1 MTVPQSL
8 GSLKHIRIWHNNGGN
23 YPSWNLLRV
32 MIQDIQTDQ
41 RWWFV
46 CDDWLAVD
54 ESDGKIERTLYP
66 ASKEELTKFNVLFT
80 SEIRKNL
87 TDDHLW
93 FSVVARPPRSNFTR
107 VQRLTCCLSILMCT
121 MLANAMFYKVQEKE
135 TPKNAIRIMGFSFSI
150 RQVSIGLMSSLVIVP
165 ANLIIVT
172 LFRKAKPKASKY
184 AQGTDDVDVEAAE
197 QVKKP
202 ATSKGGLPHWFVYVA
217 YVIAFV
223 ATCVP
228 ATFVIMYGMQFGPE
242 KSAQWLM
249 SMSISFLQDVLLMQP
264 VKVFALATLFA
275 ILIKDPKKAE
285 QNSYTEANALA
296 NDEEWLHKNTE
307 DMDAETQQEL
317 KQLINDKP
325 PDEAKLEIARKLRM
339 KEKQMKSIIREI
351 IWYVI
356 YLLVLLTI
364 SYGNRDLTTSEVTRY
379 MGNIFEKAAYS
390 GNLTYKKVHEINH
403 YWKWL
408 NETFIPSLMPVK
420 YYDNSTK
427 YDRGFVADIPTASIL
442 GVPHTCSFKRLFL
455 YFIKECN
462 DFYSIS
468 EQDQGSFLPGWK
480 KHPVLDQNAS
490 VITTPTVEPTKT
502 PWDFQTGDQLKTF
515 PYWGYKATYSAG
527 GYVQVFPMNQ
537 TESLKSA
544 RILEANGWLDRYTR
558 AVFSEFAIYN
568 ANVNLF
574 CVVTLLFE
582 QLPTGSLTPY
592 PSILTLR
599 LYRYTGGE
607 MFFVL
612 ACEITYLLFSA
623 FFVVREIRLFI
634 KKGKEH
640 LKDPWGVLEIFV
652 TLLSLSAVGLY
663 FARMKFRDDAL
674 DTMRA
679 TRSGF
684 VSFHYTAFLDEWLKC
699 IMGIIVFLSFIKMFR
714 LLRFNRRMSMLQQ
727 VLKRC
732 IGQLVSFMFMFA
744 LAFLAFALLAS
755 LVFGQSMEGFG
766 TFFKSCASL
775 MDTLL
780 GKFTLKEMLQANRII
795 GPIFFCSY
803 TVFVVFI
810 LINMF
815 VSIINDAFTEV
826 RSDVEKQSNEY
837 EIVDFMIHRLKE
849 NIGKSMGHAIHP
861 IYKEPKSDLELKFD
875 TIVGNADNAIHFM
888 RNIAFEDMRKT
899 RWFQTDNCSE
909 KKKNLIRLLMEV
921 DWDFYESELCDSIPV
936 FERFLFQR
944 TEEELEEILQC
955 YRQKRMVE
963 DLVFDEVNGKGNSSD
978 EKDSDSDTEE
988 DSDDGKSSNDERGS
1002 EDEPVSEDD
1011 TKMLTPAFD
1020 IAKRPGS
1027 AVSVRDT
1034 PFLVIDT
1041 EEAKT
1046 EEQNN
1051 ADNPS
1056 QNDGTSPRGSIVE
1069 EAASEAEL
1077 LKILDEVRK
1086 QQESLCATDAELD
1099 SILYGYTP
1107 VHDNKSRMYNSDME
1121 IDDRK
1126 KNERKNKKKK
1136 GKEDDRTALQE
1147 QMPREAWIE
1156 IQNEKD
1162 NRDPAEG
1169 LEGTKTPQEEAMD
1182 RNDLQEG
1189 EDWKDT
1195 AKGVKTKK
1203 KEKRKAVSRNED
1215 EALNEENNID
1225 NASEINAEGET
1236 DNGNTKTKK
1245 KKKQKKPKEPTMEEN
1260 DQHETVV
1267 NDVKKKEKKA
1277 KEHKVEIA

>member
-1 MTVPQSL
+1 MMKVRTSFV
-8 GSLKHIRIWHNNGGN
+8 
-23 YPSWNLLRV
+23 
-32 MIQDIQTDQ
+32 
-41 RWWFV
+41 FV
-46 CDDWLAVD
+46 C
-54 ESDGKIERTLYP
+54 
-66 ASKEELTKFNVLFT
+66 LF
-80 SEIRKNL
+80 
-87 TDDHLW
+87 D
-93 FSVVARPPRSNFTR
+93 
-107 VQRLTCCLSILMCT
+107 
-121 MLANAMFYKVQEKE
+121 
-135 TPKNAIRIMGFSFSI
+135 
-150 RQVSIGLMSSLVIVP
+150 
-165 ANLIIVT
+165 
-172 LFRKAKPKASKY
+172 
-184 AQGTDDVDVEAAE
+184 
-197 QVKKP
+197 
-202 ATSKGGLPHWFVYVA
+202 
-217 YVIAFV
+217 FV
-223 ATCVP
+223 A
-228 ATFVIMYGMQFGPE
+228 
-242 KSAQWLM
+242 
-249 SMSISFLQDVLLMQP
+249 
-264 VKVFALATLFA
+264 
-275 ILIKDPKKAE
+275 
-285 QNSYTEANALA
+285 
-296 NDEEWLHKNTE
+296 
-307 DMDAETQQEL
+307 
-317 KQLINDKP
+317 
-325 PDEAKLEIARKLRM
+325 
-339 KEKQMKSIIREI
+339 
-351 IWYVI
+351 
-356 YLLVLLTI
+356 
-364 SYGNRDLTTSEVTRY
+364 
-379 MGNIFEKAAYS
+379 
-390 GNLTYKKVHEINH
+390 
-403 YWKWL
+403 
-408 NETFIPSLMPVK
+408 
-420 YYDNSTK
+420 
-427 YDRGFVADIPTASIL
+427 
-442 GVPHTCSFKRLFL
+442 
-455 YFIKECN
+455 
-462 DFYSIS
+462 
-468 EQDQGSFLPGWK
+468 
-480 KHPVLDQNAS
+480 
-490 VITTPTVEPTKT
+490 
-502 PWDFQTGDQLKTF
+502 
-515 PYWGYKATYSAG
+515 
-527 GYVQVFPMNQ
+527 GYVQVFPMNK
-537 TESLKSA
+537 TESLRSA
-544 RILEANGWLDRYTR
+544 GILEANRWLDRYTR

-592 PSILTLR
+592 PSILALR

-699 IMGIIVFLSFIKMFR
+699 ITGIIVFLSFIKMFR

-732 IGQLVSFMFMFA
+732 IGELVSFMFMLA

-755 LVFGQSMEGFG
+755 LVFGQSTEGFG
-766 TFFKSCASL
+766 TFYKSCASL

-780 GKFTLKEMLQANRII
+780 GKFTLKEMLHANRII

-803 TVFVVFI
+803 TVFMVFI

-861 IYKEPKSDLELKFD
+861 IYKEPKSELELKFD
-875 TIVGNADNAIHFM
+875 TIVGDADNAIHFM

-899 RWFQTDNCSE
+899 RWFQTENCSE

-936 FERFLFQR
+936 FERFLSQR

-963 DLVFDEVNGKGNSSD
+963 DLVFDVVKTKS
-978 EKDSDSDTEE
+978 DSDSDSEE
-988 DSDDGKSSNDERGS
+988 DNDTDDKKSSHDERGS
-1002 EDEPVSEDD
+1002 EDEPVSADD

-1020 IAKRPGS
+1020 ITKRHGS

-1051 ADNPS
+1051 AENPS

-1077 LKILDEVRK
+1077 LKILDEVRQ
-1086 QQESLCATDAELD
+1086 QQESSRATDAELD
-1099 SILYGYTP
+1099 SILYGDTP

-1136 GKEDDRTALQE
+1136 AKEDDRTALQE
-1147 QMPREAWIE
+1147 QMPRQTWIE
-1156 IQNEKD
+1156 MKNEKD
-1162 NRDPAEG
+1162 TRNPTEG
-1169 LEGTKTPQEEAMD
+1169 LGGTKTPREEALD
-1182 RNDLQEG
+1182 RNDSQEG
-1189 EDWKDT
+1189 EDKDT

-1236 DNGNTKTKK
+1236 DNGDAKAKK
-1245 KKKQKKPKEPTMEEN
+1245 RKKQKKPKEPTIKEN
-1260 DQHETVV
+1260 DQHETTVS
-1267 NDVKKKEKKA
+1267 DVKKKKKKA
-1277 KEHKVEIA
+1277 KEHKVEKAPAQTDDEKAEVYDEKRNKKKKGEITETVEVAAVVENYDGAAADINTEKPKRKKKKKKRVAGEENTAFEKEANEDENTLEKEGKGLDEKLEKLLFEETLQLEDVDDQAETKRKKKRKAKKKLNQQNEDGQNLVPLDDTEEGKEKETSTTPLAREESEC

>member
-1 MTVPQSL
+1 MGGRALISWRVSQSRRL
-8 GSLKHIRIWHNNGGN
+8 LKRMR
-23 YPSWNLLRV
+23 RV
-32 MIQDIQTDQ
+32 RTSFV
-41 RWWFV
+41 FV
-46 CDDWLAVD
+46 C
-54 ESDGKIERTLYP
+54 
-66 ASKEELTKFNVLFT
+66 LF
-80 SEIRKNL
+80 
-87 TDDHLW
+87 D
-93 FSVVARPPRSNFTR
+93 
-107 VQRLTCCLSILMCT
+107 
-121 MLANAMFYKVQEKE
+121 
-135 TPKNAIRIMGFSFSI
+135 
-150 RQVSIGLMSSLVIVP
+150 
-165 ANLIIVT
+165 
-172 LFRKAKPKASKY
+172 
-184 AQGTDDVDVEAAE
+184 
-197 QVKKP
+197 
-202 ATSKGGLPHWFVYVA
+202 
-217 YVIAFV
+217 FV
-223 ATCVP
+223 A
-228 ATFVIMYGMQFGPE
+228 
-242 KSAQWLM
+242 
-249 SMSISFLQDVLLMQP
+249 
-264 VKVFALATLFA
+264 
-275 ILIKDPKKAE
+275 
-285 QNSYTEANALA
+285 
-296 NDEEWLHKNTE
+296 
-307 DMDAETQQEL
+307 
-317 KQLINDKP
+317 
-325 PDEAKLEIARKLRM
+325 
-339 KEKQMKSIIREI
+339 
-351 IWYVI
+351 
-356 YLLVLLTI
+356 
-364 SYGNRDLTTSEVTRY
+364 
-379 MGNIFEKAAYS
+379 
-390 GNLTYKKVHEINH
+390 
-403 YWKWL
+403 
-408 NETFIPSLMPVK
+408 
-420 YYDNSTK
+420 
-427 YDRGFVADIPTASIL
+427 
-442 GVPHTCSFKRLFL
+442 
-455 YFIKECN
+455 
-462 DFYSIS
+462 
-468 EQDQGSFLPGWK
+468 
-480 KHPVLDQNAS
+480 
-490 VITTPTVEPTKT
+490 
-502 PWDFQTGDQLKTF
+502 
-515 PYWGYKATYSAG
+515 
-527 GYVQVFPMNQ
+527 GYVQVFPMNK

-544 RILEANGWLDRYTR
+544 GILEANRWLDRYTR

-607 MFFVL
+607 MFFVA

-634 KKGKEH
+634 KKGREH

-684 VSFHYTAFLDEWLKC
+684 VSFHYTAFLDEWLTC

-732 IGQLVSFMFMFA
+732 TGQLVSFMFMFA
-744 LAFLAFALLAS
+744 LAFLAFAFLAS
-755 LVFGQSMEGFG
+755 LVFGQSTEGFG
-766 TFFKSCASL
+766 TFYKSCASL

-780 GKFTLKEMLQANRII
+780 GKFTLKEMLHANRII

-803 TVFVVFI
+803 TVFMVFI

-861 IYKEPKSDLELKFD
+861 IYKEPKSELELKFD

-899 RWFQTDNCSE
+899 RWFQTENCSE

-936 FERFLFQR
+936 FERFLSQR

-963 DLVFDEVNGKGNSSD
+963 DLVFDEVNGKENSSD
-978 EKDSDSDTEE
+978 DSDSDSDTEE
-988 DSDDGKSSNDERGS
+988 DNDTDDDKSSNDESGS
-1002 EDEPVSEDD
+1002 EDEPVSADE

-1020 IAKRPGS
+1020 ITKRPGS
-1027 AVSVRDT
+1027 AVSVGDT

-1046 EEQNN
+1046 EGQNN
-1051 ADNPS
+1051 AENPS

-1077 LKILDEVRK
+1077 LKILDELR
-1086 QQESLCATDAELD
+1086 QQQGNRCATDTELD
-1099 SILYGYTP
+1099 SILYGDTP

-1126 KNERKNKKKK
+1126 KNERKNQKKK
-1136 GKEDDRTALQE
+1136 GKEDDRSALQE
-1147 QMPREAWIE
+1147 KIPREAWIE
-1156 IQNEKD
+1156 MKNEKD
-1162 NRDPAEG
+1162 TTDPAEG
-1169 LEGTKTPQEEAMD
+1169 LGGAKTPQEEAMERD
-1182 RNDLQEG
+1182 DLQEG
-1189 EDWKDT
+1189 EDKKT

-1215 EALNEENNID
+1215 EALDEENNVD
-1225 NASEINAEGET
+1225 NASQINAEGET
-1236 DNGNTKTKK
+1236 DNGDAKAKK
-1245 KKKQKKPKEPTMEEN
+1245 KKKQKKPKEPTKEEN
-1260 DQHETVV
+1260 DQHETIVS
-1267 NDVKKKEKKA
+1267 DVKKKKKKA
-1277 KEHKVEIA
+1277 KEHKVETAPAEIGDEEAEVYDEKRKKEKKGDITENVEVAAVVVNYDGEAEDISTAKPKRKKKKKKVAGEENTAFHKEANEDENTLEKEAKGLDERLEKLLLEETYVM